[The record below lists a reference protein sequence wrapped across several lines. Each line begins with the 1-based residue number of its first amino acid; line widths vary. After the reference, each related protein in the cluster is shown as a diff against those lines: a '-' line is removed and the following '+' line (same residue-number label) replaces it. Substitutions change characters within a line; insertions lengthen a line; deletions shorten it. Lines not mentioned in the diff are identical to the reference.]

1 MLSVKEKEM
10 WKKLKQFRPYLTKQQ
25 YLTIKGQLKK
35 GELDGAWKGM
45 NQCYYKNKQQRTK
58 AMAH

>member
-10 WKKLKQFRPYLTKQQ
+10 WMKLKQFRPYLTKQQ

-45 NQCYYKNKQQRTK
+45 NQCYYKNKQRQ
-58 AMAH
+58 MATR